1 MKMSTG
7 IKEGVS
13 SLLSVRTGVVS
24 VVATAVAA
32 VEVEV
37 EGTVLRMFLVF
48 IVGGGYDVICF
59 CLTVC
64 GEE

>member
-48 IVGGGYDVICF
+48 IEYWWWV
-59 CLTVC
+59 
-64 GEE
+64 

>member
-13 SLLSVRTGVVS
+13 SLLSVRTGAVS
-24 VVATAVAA
+24 VVA
-32 VEVEV
+32 VEIEV

-48 IVGGGYDVICF
+48 IVGGGYDVVCF